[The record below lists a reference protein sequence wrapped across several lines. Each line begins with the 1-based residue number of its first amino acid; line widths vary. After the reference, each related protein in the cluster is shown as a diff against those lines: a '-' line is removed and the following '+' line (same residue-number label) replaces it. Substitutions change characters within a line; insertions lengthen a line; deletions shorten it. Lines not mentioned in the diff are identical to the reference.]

1 MSIEV
6 VRELSRNLENV
17 LHDRLKV
24 IEEVLL
30 STKQTVTKSDFD
42 PTEILERLSVL
53 EGHFKNLDDYTMGE
67 VRTLAYN
74 HDMLEKR
81 VESLEN
87 SMKSAVTSFQTI
99 NETISMMQKRLDAQP
114 VKQDEKPVEAV
125 EVEVEEAEA
134 QDAEAEQEEEEEEE
148 QEAEEE
154 GEEEAEEEY
163 DHIFTFGKKDYYIHK
178 ETQNVY
184 IPDEEGGIDP
194 DAIVGIWNPKTERMW
209 MPDKGKWWDY
219 KTNKYTDPKTKK

>member
-1 MSIEV
+1 MSTEV
-6 VRELSRNLENV
+6 VKELFRNLESA

-24 IEEVLL
+24 IEDILV

-42 PTEILERLSVL
+42 PTEVFERLSVL
-53 EGHFKNLDDYTMGE
+53 EGHFKNLDEYTMGQ
-67 VRTLAYN
+67 VRTLFYN

-81 VESLEN
+81 VESLET
-87 SMKSAVTSFQTI
+87 SMKSAVTSFQSI
-99 NETISMMQKRLDAQP
+99 NETIEMMQKRIVEEA
-114 VKQDEKPVEAV
+114 VEKPVEAV
-125 EVEVEEAEA
+125 EVEAEIEEAQEA
-134 QDAEAEQEEEEEEE
+134 EEEEEEE
-148 QEAEEE
+148 DEDEEE
-154 GEEEAEEEY
+154 ESEY
-163 DHIFTFGKKDYYIHK
+163 EHIFTFGNKDYYIHK
-178 ETQNVY
+178 ETQNAY